1 VATEPREQAGIDSP
15 VERLEL
21 LSGDD
26 EAVGR
31 YLDELKVTARAS
43 GRCCGSWRARARSTT
58 GMRGIPR
65 PSCWRASAP
74 AVDPTR
80 ARRGSR

>member
-1 VATEPREQAGIDSP
+1 VATELRERAGIDNAI
-15 VERLEL
+15 ERLEL

-31 YLDELKVTARAS
+31 YLDELEVTARAS
-43 GRCCGSWRARARSTT
+43 ARCCGSWRARARSTT
-58 GMRGIPR
+58 GTRGIPR
-65 PSCWRASAP
+65 PSCWRASEP